1 MENVKMNLKSLLP
14 LVQDGNGKLSHT
26 VVWSNIGYFVYTLGF
41 VYMVGHSQSTEYIW
55 MIYGVTVIGSRSLNK
70 FMEMRHTQILDKP
83 SSVSK
88 KSDKD
93 DVNG

>member
-1 MENVKMNLKSLLP
+1 MNLKSLLP

-41 VYMVGHSQSTEYIW
+41 VYMVGHGQSTEFVWTIF
-55 MIYGVTVIGSRSLNK
+55 GVTVIGSRSLNK

-83 SSVSK
+83 TTSIK
-88 KSDKD
+88 KSEKI
-93 DVNG
+93 DVDG